1 MAALLFMTAYKRCAA
16 NEQRLDHSARQVRL
30 LKHHE
35 REEARNRRILSR
47 VERFVAKAKALG
59 LERKDWE
66 YYEVNIDEALFFPE
80 ARRILSQTS
89 NTASYYFMPIALNI
103 KKDSASESGPGTKA
117 GPSNTNNSKEKKG
130 DISFILKGKFVV
142 RQR

>member
-1 MAALLFMTAYKRCAA
+1 MTAYKRCAV
-16 NEQRLDHSARQVRL
+16 NEQRLGQAVRQVRL

-35 REEARNRRILSR
+35 REQAKNRRILSR
-47 VERFVAKAKALG
+47 VERFVARAKALG
-59 LERKDWE
+59 LERKYWE
-66 YYEVNIDEALFFPE
+66 DYEVNIDEALSFPE

-89 NTASYYFMPIALNI
+89 NTGSYYFMPIALNI
-103 KKDSASESGPGTKA
+103 KKDSPSGSGPGPMA
-117 GPSNTNNSKEKKG
+117 GPPNTNNSKEKKG